1 MVVKAY
7 PNPED
12 EYGEACC
19 TAGVDDDDNWIR
31 IWPIPFRDLRPD
43 QKFKKWQWITATVR
57 KSNDPRP
64 ESHEL
69 QPDTIVLGDVVDTKR
84 AWTKRLAVLAPHYV
98 KSVEELQEMQKNG
111 AQTMGT
117 IRPREVL
124 AFVIEERD
132 DPNWKAVQAAQLN
145 QQGLFTAPKLALERI
160 PYKFSYRFTCDD
172 DKCKTIHK
180 LQILDWEVAEAYR
193 SWREV
198 RTRRLGSRDALEV
211 LAGASGQGPHL
222 QFRQLHQIPRQI
234 WDRRNRVPTKA
245 RATRRQLSE
254 RTTCQ
259 PAKI

>member
-193 SWREV
+193 SWRAKYGPDGWEAAMHLKFSQELPGKDLIFN
-198 RTRRLGSRDALEV
+198 LGNYIKY
-211 LAGASGQGPHL
+211 P
-222 QFRQLHQIPRQI
+222 
-234 WDRRNRVPTKA
+234 A
-245 RATRRQLSE
+245 RFGIVGIVYPPKPA
-254 RTTCQ
+254 Q
-259 PAKI
+259 PDDS